1 MHTTAGLV
9 NLGRLCLAHVNGG
22 LGQCTVGDGVGVLW
36 DTEGCSMVVECTPAR
51 LAAAA
56 SAAAAGLE
64 KGYPAPFMPSGYPGN
79 PNGGRTV
86 PVMIQLITLEK

>member
-1 MHTTAGLV
+1 
-9 NLGRLCLAHVNGG
+9 
-22 LGQCTVGDGVGVLW
+22 
-36 DTEGCSMVVECTPAR
+36 MVVECTPAR

-56 SAAAAGLE
+56 AAAAAGLE

-86 PVMIQLITLEK
+86 PVIDTVNYIRKINMYLLNKICCVEL

>member
-1 MHTTAGLV
+1 
-9 NLGRLCLAHVNGG
+9 
-22 LGQCTVGDGVGVLW
+22 
-36 DTEGCSMVVECTPAR
+36 MVVECTPAR

-56 SAAAAGLE
+56 AAAAAGLE

-86 PVMIQLITLEK
+86 PVMIQLITLRK

>member
-1 MHTTAGLV
+1 MADSDSVLW
-9 NLGRLCLAHVNGG
+9 
-22 LGQCTVGDGVGVLW
+22 GVEWGVLW

-56 SAAAAGLE
+56 AAAAAGLE

-79 PNGGRTV
+79 PNDGRTV
-86 PVMIQLITLEK
+86 PVMIQLITLGK

>member
-1 MHTTAGLV
+1 MADSDSVLW
-9 NLGRLCLAHVNGG
+9 
-22 LGQCTVGDGVGVLW
+22 GVEWGVLC
-36 DTEGCSMVVECTPAR
+36 DTEGCSMVVECTPR

-56 SAAAAGLE
+56 AAAAAELE

-86 PVMIQLITLEK
+86 PVTIHLFTLEKYTCISYIRLALLNW